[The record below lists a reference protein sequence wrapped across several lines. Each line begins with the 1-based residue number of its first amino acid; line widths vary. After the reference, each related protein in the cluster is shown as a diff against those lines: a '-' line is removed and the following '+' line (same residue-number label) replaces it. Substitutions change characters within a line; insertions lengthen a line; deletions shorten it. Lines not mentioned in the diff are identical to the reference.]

1 MDDDNLLPR
10 VIHKHNK
17 TKQNFKSN
25 KKISGREKLSY
36 NAYGP
41 GGSKVSSS

>member
-1 MDDDNLLPR
+1 MDDDNLLPK

-17 TKQNFKSN
+17 SKQNFRSN
-25 KKISGREKLSY
+25 KKITGKEKLNY
-36 NAYGP
+36 GAYGP